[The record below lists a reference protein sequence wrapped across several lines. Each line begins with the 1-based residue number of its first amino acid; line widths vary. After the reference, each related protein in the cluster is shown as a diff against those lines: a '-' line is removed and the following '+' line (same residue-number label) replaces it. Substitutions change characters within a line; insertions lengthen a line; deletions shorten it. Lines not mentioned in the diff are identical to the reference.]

1 MENVGVLSA
10 IVVEIAMNSPK
21 VYSLAVSIISN
32 MIKHLDT
39 TEKREAMAKN
49 ICNKFFRLPNI
60 GYLQL
65 WMQRITFQMHTSMD
79 YTEPLCEIVENKQ
92 NVQIWNNEWLKDE
105 LTAGFP
111 LYNMCTN
118 WLRDE
123 FTPIINIDEVS
134 IFDY

>member
-1 MENVGVLSA
+1 
-10 IVVEIAMNSPK
+10 
-21 VYSLAVSIISN
+21 
-32 MIKHLDT
+32 
-39 TEKREAMAKN
+39 
-49 ICNKFFRLPNI
+49 
-60 GYLQL
+60 
-65 WMQRITFQMHTSMD
+65 MHTSMD